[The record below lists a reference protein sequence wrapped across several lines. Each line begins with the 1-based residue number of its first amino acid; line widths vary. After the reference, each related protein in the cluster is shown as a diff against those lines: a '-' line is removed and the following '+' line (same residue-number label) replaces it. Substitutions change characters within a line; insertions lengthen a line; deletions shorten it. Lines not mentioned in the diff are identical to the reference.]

1 MTISEPNRLLPT
13 DAKTHGMLFQ
23 PSRVRAVWRLTD
35 CPGAGQN
42 YVDDVADF
50 ESQLADYLILQ
61 PGCVGRA
68 LYPAPVPAVGAA
80 IETDFA
86 ADRLSLA
93 DSKLAY
99 EVSSFSSS
107 RVPGSRSVWEVAAE
121 LKFLE
126 AIPDRGHALVTK
138 TTRQRTAQ
146 AWRSNPFVDGSP
158 DSTIFYG
165 GGDPGADPPVP
176 DSPVALSCSEI
187 GGLRVDIN
195 GQPLSLLLDQHVMTI
210 SFVVRAPY
218 VEPRTD
224 TITTTDAWT
233 YWTNGDGAS
242 MVGNRN
248 SEEFYGWPAYSLL
261 VDSVDLQQIEDT
273 TFHRVNVTM
282 VHDQWWHLEQVPAT
296 LNGAMPPMI
305 PACSEGDATLIF
317 QTNKALW
324 LNPYLIYSDFTAMM
338 NYVPIDSRQYIE
350 DSVTLTG
357 DVP

>member
-1 MTISEPNRLLPT
+1 MTVSEPNRLLPT
-13 DAKTHGMLFQ
+13 DAKTHGMVFQ

-35 CPGAGQN
+35 CPAEGQD
-42 YVDDVADF
+42 YVDDVDAF
-50 ESQLADYLILQ
+50 ESQLGDFLVLQ

-68 LYPAPVPAVGAA
+68 LYPAPVPGTGLA
-80 IETDFA
+80 IETDSSA
-86 ADRLSLA
+86 ARLSTTE
-93 DSKLAY
+93 SELAY

-107 RVPGSRSVWEVAAE
+107 RVPGSRSVWEVVAE

-126 AIPDRGHALVTK
+126 AIPDRGHTLVTK

-158 DSTIFYG
+158 DTTIFYG
-165 GGDPGADPPVP
+165 GDPLG
-176 DSPVALSCSEI
+176 PVALSCSEI
-187 GGLRVDIN
+187 GGLRVDVN
-195 GQPLSLLLDQHVMTI
+195 GQPMSLLLDQHVMTI
-210 SFVVRAPY
+210 SFVVRAPF
-218 VEPRTD
+218 VEPVTN
-224 TITTTDAWT
+224 TITTSGAWT
-233 YWTNGDGAS
+233 YWTTGDGAS

-248 SEEFYGWPAYSLL
+248 NETFFGWPAYSLL
-261 VDSVDLQQIEDT
+261 VDAVDLQQIEDT

-282 VHDQWWHLEQVPAT
+282 VHDQWWHLEQIPAT

-305 PACSEGDATLIF
+305 PACEEGDATLVF

-324 LNPYLIYSDFTAMM
+324 INPYLIYSDFSQMM

-357 DVP
+357 AVP

>member
-1 MTISEPNRLLPT
+1 MTVSAPNRLLPT
-13 DAKTHGMLFQ
+13 DAKTHGMVFQ

-35 CPGAGQN
+35 CPGANQN
-42 YVDDVADF
+42 YVSDVDDF
-50 ESQLADYLILQ
+50 ESQLADYLVLQ

-68 LYPAPVPAVGAA
+68 LYPAPVPGGGAA
-80 IETDFA
+80 IETDYS
-86 ADRLSLA
+86 ADRLSLG
-93 DSKLAY
+93 DPKLAY

-107 RVPGSRSVWEVAAE
+107 RVPGSRSVWEVSAE

-158 DSTIFYG
+158 GTEIFYG
-165 GGDPGADPPVP
+165 GDPAG
-176 DSPVALSCSEI
+176 PVALSCSEV
-187 GGLRVDIN
+187 GGLRVDVN
-195 GQPLSLLLDQHVMTI
+195 GQPMSLALDQHVMTI
-210 SFVVRAPY
+210 SFVVRAPF
-218 VEPRTD
+218 VEPVSN

-233 YWTNGDGAS
+233 YWTNGGGAS

-305 PACSEGDATLIF
+305 PACEEGDATLIF
-317 QTNKALW
+317 QTNKTLW
-324 LNPYLIYSDFTAMM
+324 INPYLIYSDFTAMM

-357 DVP
+357 AVP

>member
-1 MTISEPNRLLPT
+1 MV
-13 DAKTHGMLFQ
+13 FQ

-35 CPGAGQN
+35 CPTSGQD
-42 YVDDVADF
+42 YVDDVDDF
-50 ESQLADYLILQ
+50 ESQLADYLVLN

-68 LYPAPVPAVGAA
+68 LYPAPVPSGGAP
-80 IETDFA
+80 IETDFS
-86 ADRLSLA
+86 ADRLSLT

-107 RVPGSRSVWEVAAE
+107 RVPGSRSVWEVVAE
-121 LKFLE
+121 LKLLE

-146 AWRSNPFVDGSP
+146 AWRSNPFIDGSP
-158 DSTIFYG
+158 EPYIFYG
-165 GGDPGADPPVP
+165 GNPDPGPI
-176 DSPVALSCSEI
+176 ALSCTEI
-187 GGLRVDIN
+187 GGIRVDVN
-195 GQPLSLLLDQHVMTI
+195 GQPMSLLLDQHVMTI
-210 SFVVRAPY
+210 SFVVRAPF
-218 VEPRTD
+218 VEPVSN

-233 YWTNGDGAS
+233 YWTTGAGAS

-248 SEEFYGWPAYSLL
+248 SDGFFGWPAYSLL
-261 VDSVDLQQIEDT
+261 VDAVDLEQIEDT

-296 LNGAMPPMI
+296 LNGAMPPLI
-305 PACSEGDATLIF
+305 PACEDGDGTLVF
-317 QTNKALW
+317 QTNKSLW

-350 DSVTLTG
+350 DSVTLDG
-357 DVP
+357 PIP